1 MYIQYVQYAM
11 PISGEEEDTF
21 TFYMPG
27 RYLEGFNRKCK

>member
-11 PISGEEEDTF
+11 PISREEKDAF

-27 RYLEGFNRKCK
+27 RYLEGFERKCK